1 MWRKILSILAIIA
14 VGIILMYVAMS
25 MTVFT
30 QILFNT
36 HPVLGAISAVLMA
49 ATIIYFLV
57 QSF

>member
-1 MWRKILSILAIIA
+1 MWKKILSTLAIIG

>member
-1 MWRKILSILAIIA
+1 MWRKILSTLAVIA